1 MDQTPRAAILG
12 AALAFTAATAASAQS
27 ARDLAG
33 TWSVVSAVEEKA
45 GNRTDFFGPNP
56 RAMMMFD
63 GNGHFMQI
71 IMRDDLP
78 RIAANGRALATEQEA
93 EAVLGGSTAY
103 YGTYTVPSEGKL
115 VLRVE
120 RSIFANWNGMEQQRT
135 FAVNGDE
142 LTMANP
148 ANFNAGDVR
157 TVWRRVR

>member
-1 MDQTPRAAILG
+1 MDQTPRAA
-12 AALAFTAATAASAQS
+12 ALAVALVFTAATAASAQT

-93 EAVLGGSTAY
+93 KAVLGGSTAY